1 MDRKLLA
8 IYLNDHLAGSTVGL
22 ELVRRAAGSNRGNGF
37 GAFLEDLTRQ
47 IEYDR
52 EALEG
57 LMERLGIGRDRVK
70 VAAAWMAEKG
80 GRLKL
85 NGSLV
90 GYSPLSRLVELEGL
104 TTGVQGKLSLWQ
116 VLQEAADQDPEL
128 ERFDHARFI
137 ERATKQLEGLEV
149 QRRRASRVAFA
160 GVPA

>member
-8 IYLNDHLAGSTVGL
+8 IYLNDHLAGSTVGT
-22 ELVRRAAGSNRGNGF
+22 ELVRRAAGSNRGNAF
-37 GAFLEDLTRQ
+37 GRFLEDLRRE
-47 IEYDR
+47 IEHDR

-57 LMERLGIGRDRVK
+57 LMERLGVGRDRVK
-70 VAAAWMAEKG
+70 VATAWVAEKG

-90 GYSPLSRLVELEGL
+90 GYSPLSRMVELEGL

-116 VLQEAADQDPEL
+116 VLQEASGEDPEL
-128 ERFDHARFI
+128 ARFDYARFI
-137 ERATKQLEGLEV
+137 ERAEQQLEGLEA

-160 GVPA
+160 GAPV